1 MFRFL
6 PEQASDFA
14 PTVDTINNLITDLSV
29 FFTVLIVGAMI
40 YFAIRYRRKG
50 SVDHETPRIEG
61 SHFLEIVW
69 TVVPTL
75 ICIWVAAYGVIGF
88 RTMRE
93 VPAGALEIEVK
104 GRQWAWS
111 FTYPNGKKTADEFV
125 VPVGKPVKLIIS
137 SEDVLHSF
145 FVPAMRTKVDAV
157 PGQYTYQWFRPVKTG
172 DFDVFCTEY
181 CGTKHS
187 AMLAKVRVVSEAE
200 FDRWVSDKGRA
211 LSPAEEGERLVK
223 KEYPCSSCHSFDG
236 SPLVGPTLL
245 KVFGRKGEFDDG
257 QQYLADENYLRQA
270 ILNSQAHIVKGYQRG
285 QMPVYEG
292 QISNEQIGNII
303 AYLKSL
309 NEAPKVVQK
318 KPQVDLASLSP
329 ADRGKQYYSEKLC
342 IGCHSLDGSRVVG
355 PSFKGLYG
363 RQAKFTDGA
372 SYVADDAYITESI
385 LKPNAHVVEGYP
397 SPSPMPVYEGQ
408 LSNEQVADIIEFIK
422 TVK

>member
-200 FDRWVSDKGRA
+200 FDRWVSDKGKA
-211 LSPAEEGERLVK
+211 LSPAEQGEALVK
-223 KEYPCSSCHSFDG
+223 LNACGSCHSVDG
-236 SPLVGPTLL
+236 SAVVGPTFL
-245 KVFGRKGEFDDG
+245 KLYGRQGEFDDG
-257 QQYLADENYLRQA
+257 QPYTADENYIRES
-270 ILNSQAHIVKGYQRG
+270 ILYPQAHVVKGYPRPSP
-285 QMPVYEG
+285 MPAFEG
-292 QISNEQIGNII
+292 KLSDEDISNII

-318 KPQVDLASLSP
+318 KAQVDLASLSP
-329 ADRGKQYYSEKLC
+329 AERGKKYYSEKLC

-363 RQAKFTDGA
+363 KEGKFTDGT

-397 SPSPMPVYEGQ
+397 APSPMPVYEGQ
-408 LSNEQVADIIEFIK
+408 LSNEQVTDIIEFIK

>member
-14 PTVDTINNLITDLSV
+14 PTVDSINNLITDLSV

-50 SVDHETPRIEG
+50 ALDHETPRIEG
-61 SHFLEIVW
+61 SHFLEILW

-75 ICIWVAAYGVIGF
+75 ICIWVAVYGVVGF

-181 CGTKHS
+181 CGTAHS

-200 FDRWVSDKGRA
+200 FDRWLADKGRA
-211 LSPAEEGERLVK
+211 LSPAEQGEALVK
-223 KEYPCSSCHSFDG
+223 LNACGSCHSVDG
-236 SPLVGPTLL
+236 ASIVGPTFL
-245 KVFGRKGEFDDG
+245 KLYGRQGEFDDG
-257 QQYLADENYLRQA
+257 TQYTADENYIRES
-270 ILNSQAHIVKGYQRG
+270 ILYPQAHVVKGYPHPSP
-285 QMPVYEG
+285 MPAFEG
-292 QISNEQIGNII
+292 KLSDEDISNII

-329 ADRGKQYYSEKLC
+329 ADRGKQYYTEKLC

-363 RQAKFTDGA
+363 REGKFTDGA

-408 LSNEQVADIIEFIK
+408 LSNEQVTDIIEFIK

>member
-1 MFRFL
+1 MFRYL

-14 PTVDTINNLITDLSV
+14 HSVDSINNLITDISV

-50 SVDHETPRIEG
+50 GVDHETPRIEG
-61 SHFLEIVW
+61 SHFLEVVW

-75 ICIWVAAYGVIGF
+75 ICIWVAIIGVYGF

-93 VPAGALEIEVK
+93 VPADALEINVV
-104 GRQWAWS
+104 GRQWNWTFKYA
-111 FTYPNGKKTADEFV
+111 NGKRTADEFV
-125 VPVGKPVKLIIS
+125 VPVGKPIKLVIT

-157 PGQYTYQWFRPVKTG
+157 PGRYTYQWFRPIKTG
-172 DFDVFCTEY
+172 DFQVFCTEY
-181 CGTKHS
+181 CGTAHS

-200 FDRWVSDKGRA
+200 FERWVSDTGRVQ
-211 LSPAEEGERLVK
+211 SPAEQGEALVK
-223 KEYPCSSCHSFDG
+223 LNACGSCHSVDG
-236 SPLVGPTLL
+236 SAVVGPTFL
-245 KVFGRKGEFDDG
+245 KLYGRKGEFDDG
-257 QQYLADENYLRQA
+257 QQYVADENYIKES
-270 ILNSQAHIVKGYQRG
+270 ILNPQAHVVKGYPHPSP
-285 QMPVYEG
+285 MPAFEG
-292 QISNEQIGNII
+292 RLSDEDISNII

-309 NEAPKVVQK
+309 NDAPKVVVK
-318 KPQVDLASLSP
+318 KPEVDLASMSP
-329 ADRGKQYYSEKLC
+329 ADRGKKHYQEKLC

-363 RQAKFTDGA
+363 KEGKFTDGT
-372 SYVADDAYITESI
+372 SYKADDSYITESI

-408 LSNEQVADIIEFIK
+408 LSDDQIKDIIEFIK

>member
-14 PTVDTINNLITDLSV
+14 PTVDSINNLITDLSV

-50 SVDHETPRIEG
+50 GVDHETPRIEG

-75 ICIWVAAYGVIGF
+75 ICIWVAVYGVQGF

-93 VPAGALEIEVK
+93 APAGALEIEVK
-104 GRQWAWS
+104 GKQWAWS

-157 PGQYTYQWFRPVKTG
+157 PGTYTYQWFRPVKTG

-200 FDRWVSDKGRA
+200 FDRWLADKGRA
-211 LSPAEEGERLVK
+211 LSPAEQGEALVK
-223 KEYPCSSCHSFDG
+223 LNACGSCHSVDG
-236 SPLVGPTLL
+236 SAIVGPTFL
-245 KVFGRKGEFDDG
+245 KLYGRQGEFDDG
-257 QQYLADENYLRQA
+257 TQYTADENYIRES
-270 ILNSQAHIVKGYQRG
+270 ILYPQAHVVKGYPHPSP
-285 QMPVYEG
+285 MPAFEG
-292 QISNEQIGNII
+292 KLSDDDISNII

-329 ADRGKQYYSEKLC
+329 ADRGKQYYTEKLC

-363 RQAKFTDGA
+363 REGKFTDGA

-408 LSNEQVADIIEFIK
+408 LSNEQVTDIIEFIK